1 LKRADVTDHDSRNH
15 PGWYALYT
23 RHQHEKVVAHALT
36 NRGFQVFLPLSSV
49 AHQWK
54 DRKKQLSLP
63 LFPCYVFLS
72 TSLSRTTEILRTPGV
87 YQFVGFGGAASAIPA
102 EEIEALKRA
111 MESDVPLRTHPF
123 LNRGDRVRVKHG
135 ALAGVEGILIRHKNQ
150 CQLILS
156 VEILKRSVA
165 VEMEMSRVEKLPPEI
180 TAMRPTSPAGAMTF
194 SPTQI

>member
-1 LKRADVTDHDSRNH
+1 
-15 PGWYALYT
+15 
-23 RHQHEKVVAHALT
+23 
-36 NRGFQVFLPLSSV
+36 V

-72 TSLSRTTEILRTPGV
+72 TSLNQTIEILRVPGV
-87 YQFVGFGGAASAIPA
+87 YQIVGFGGVPSAIPA

-111 MESDVPLRTHPF
+111 IDGDVPLQPHPF

-150 CQLILS
+150 CQLVLS

-180 TAMRPTSPAGAMTF
+180 AAMRPTSSASVMTL
-194 SPTQI
+194 SPMQI